1 MIIPM
6 HIDAVPNRGSRP
18 TYLLRESIR
27 EGRKVRKR
35 TLANLSALS
44 DDQIA
49 TIRAVLRGEPLQPA
63 QQMFEAIASPAC
75 GHVDAVR
82 LAMQQLGLARLLHS
96 RPCPERELVLAMIA
110 ARVLC
115 PDTKLATTRHWHN
128 STLAEDFG
136 VVDAGVDDLYAAMDW
151 LLARQ
156 DRIQKKLAR
165 RHLSD
170 GGLVLYDLSSSYLEG
185 RHCPLA
191 RLGHNRDGK
200 KGKLQ
205 VNYGLLT
212 DQRGC
217 PVAVSVHEGNT
228 ADSKTLLPEV
238 ARLKDRFGLSGFV
251 IVGDRGM
258 ISHKAIEAMRTSG
271 VDWITALKSVSIRKL
286 VEQEYL
292 QLDLFDQRNLFE
304 LTHPDYPG
312 ERLVACR
319 NPALAQRRAGKRE
332 ALLQATETALGKIRE
347 RVAAGRL
354 TGADAIGL
362 AVGKVVDKYKVAK
375 HFELDIE
382 ADRFDFTRNVE
393 RIAAEAALDGV
404 YVIRTSVP
412 EQTMDAAD
420 CVRNYK
426 SLAQVERA
434 FRSLKTMDLKI
445 RPIHHRLADRVRAH
459 IFLCMLAEYVAWHL
473 REAWRPLLFAD
484 EDQAAKRETDPVAP
498 ARRSPQAED
507 KIHRK
512 TTEDGLPLHSFQTLL
527 DALSGIVRNICRAP
541 GAAQTAPTFTMTTT
555 PNPVQRRALDL
566 AAQIRV

>member
-1 MIIPM
+1 M

-18 TYLLRESIR
+18 TYLLRASIR
-27 EGRKVRKR
+27 EGRTVRKR

-44 DDQIA
+44 DDQID
-49 TIRAVLRGEPLQPA
+49 TIRAVLRGEQLQPVK
-63 QQMFEAIASPAC
+63 QMFETVASPAC

-82 LAMQQLGLARLLHS
+82 VAMQQLGLARLLHS
-96 RPCPERELVLAMIA
+96 RPCPERERVLAMIA

-115 PDTKLATTRHWHN
+115 PDTKLATTRHWHG

-156 DRIQKKLAR
+156 DRIQKKLAG

-205 VNYGLLT
+205 VNYGLMT
-212 DQRGC
+212 DRRGC

-228 ADSKTLLPEV
+228 ADAKTLLPEV
-238 ARLKDRFGLSGFV
+238 ARLKDSFGLSGFV
-251 IVGDRGM
+251 VVGDRGM
-258 ISHKAIEAMRTSG
+258 ISSKSIEAMRTSG

-286 VEQEYL
+286 VEQESL